1 MKKMLFLIVLLSVA
15 FSFSCGSSSKTVRK
29 ETCKRDEKVICSK
42 EKAPLLE
49 HLTEEE
55 IGASISQFS
64 SKYKQKEKLVFSQTK
79 VSEIDQCISVYQFY
93 NCKAYCES
101 DTITKENKEFVD
113 KQIVDE
119 CKGMATKGNNE
130 IAINFNID
138 GNINLNNRIII
149 DYTFENFD
157 VYEGLTKVIQL
168 AFEEKAT
175 ANKFSIVDQDTK
187 QKAMDKIKAEK
198 NWTQNDPQYLP
209 ELGKQLAANIMVQ
222 IQITKLGES
231 KYLLTNKFVGL
242 ERAVIIS
249 TKNLKYSP
257 ADDPKQEKIYDEFQK
272 LADEFF
278 ATLK

>member
-1 MKKMLFLIVLLSVA
+1 MKKALLFFVLLSVLL
-15 FSFSCGSSSKTVRK
+15 SFSCSSSSKTVRK
-29 ETCKRDEKVICSK
+29 ETCQRDEKVICSK

-55 IGASISQFS
+55 IGAGISKFS

-101 DTITKENKEFVD
+101 DSITKQDKEFID
-113 KQIVDE
+113 KQIIDE
-119 CKGMATKGNNE
+119 CKGMSTGKNE
-130 IAINFNID
+130 ISINFNF
-138 GNINLNNRIII
+138 NETTNLNNRIII

-187 QKAMDKIKAEK
+187 QKAFDKIKAEK
-198 NWTQNDPQYLP
+198 NWTQNDPEFLP
-209 ELGKQLAANIMVQ
+209 ELGKQLAANIMIQ
-222 IQITKLGES
+222 IQITKLGET

-242 ERAVIIS
+242 EKAVIIS

-257 ADDPKQEKIYDEFQK
+257 SDDPKQEKIYDEFQK